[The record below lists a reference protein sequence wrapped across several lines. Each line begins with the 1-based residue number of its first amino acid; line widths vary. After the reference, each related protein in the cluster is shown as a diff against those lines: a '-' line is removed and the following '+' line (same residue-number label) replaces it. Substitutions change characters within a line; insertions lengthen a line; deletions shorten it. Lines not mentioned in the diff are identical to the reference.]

1 MAAGAPS
8 GVADRQ
14 PTGRAGGWVPIWA
27 PDRRHVRH
35 PQRYNRCVGTTD
47 DPAIGSTLAGYRLD
61 ALIAQG
67 GMGVVYRATHLALD
81 RSVALK
87 VIARQFA
94 GDEGFRDRFLRESR
108 LAARLDHPAVVP
120 VFDAREEEGE
130 LIVAMRL
137 VEGGD
142 LKKRIGADGPLPPA
156 EAIALLGQ
164 IAGALDAAHAAGIV
178 HRDVKPH
185 NILLEGDRA
194 YLTDFG
200 LAKALGDSGVLSGTS
215 IVGTVEYMS
224 PEQWRG
230 ERVGPAA
237 DVYSLGCVLYETL
250 TGVVPYARRAGDA
263 EPEMPK
269 GLDAVIERAVAK
281 DPAERYGT
289 GAELI
294 EDARERQG
302 ATPAATRVLSEP
314 PDRPTLP
321 LGGDSAGDGAELGG
335 WRRWRPH
342 YAGFFAAWLIVPI
355 VLGAIAAVVAVLFY
369 LGGAGV
375 AVSDPIEVG
384 RPPLRLAVGAGSVWV
399 SSATDGTLSPID
411 PETREVVGE
420 PLQLDRGVS
429 GVTVAAGSV
438 WVSSPR
444 RGEVL
449 RVDPAAGRVT
459 ARIEVGGR
467 PGAIVAAGGR
477 IWVADDG
484 GAGVTAINQGGKIYK
499 RGLPPHVAPLRLAVG
514 AGAVWVSSAT
524 TGTVRRIDLST
535 AAAGAPIPAGRGPAG
550 VTVGGGLVWVANSRS
565 DRVTRVDPAT
575 HALFGVP
582 IAVGERPGGIDA
594 GTESVWVAN
603 SADGTVSRIGIES
616 GEAAGDPIS
625 VGSNPGA
632 VAVGEEAVWV
642 ADNGAGT
649 VTRIE
654 P

>member
-1 MAAGAPS
+1 MA
-8 GVADRQ
+8 
-14 PTGRAGGWVPIWA
+14 
-27 PDRRHVRH
+27 
-35 PQRYNRCVGTTD
+35 

-61 ALIAQG
+61 ALIARG

-81 RSVALK
+81 RPVALK

-94 GDEGFRDRFLRESR
+94 DDEGFRDRFLRESR

-120 VFDAREEEGE
+120 VFDAREEGGE

-142 LKKRIGADGPLPPA
+142 LKKRIKADGPLPPG
-156 EAIALLGQ
+156 EAVALLDQ
-164 IAGALDAAHAAGIV
+164 VAGALDAAHAAGIV

-215 IVGTVEYMS
+215 VVGTVEYMS

-230 ERVGPAA
+230 ERVGAPA
-237 DVYSLGCVLYETL
+237 DIYSLGCVLYESL
-250 TGVVPYARRAGDA
+250 TGVVPYARRSGDA
-263 EPEMPK
+263 EPTMPR
-269 GLDAVIERAVAK
+269 GLDAVIGRAVAK
-281 DPAERYGT
+281 DPSERYATAG
-289 GAELI
+289 ELI

-302 ATPAATRVLSEP
+302 ATPAATRVLSEL
-314 PDRPTLP
+314 PDQPTLSLDTTASESP
-321 LGGDSAGDGAELGG
+321 AWRERFGPRARQWLGAFVAVVAGAVALAFLLLGGDGPSVSA
-335 WRRWRPH
+335 
-342 YAGFFAAWLIVPI
+342 
-355 VLGAIAAVVAVLFY
+355 
-369 LGGAGV
+369 
-375 AVSDPIEVG
+375 PIEVA
-384 RPPLRLAVGAGSVWV
+384 RPPLRLAVGDGSVWV
-399 SSATDGTLSPID
+399 TSATDGTLSRID
-411 PETREVVGE
+411 PETMRVAGK
-420 PLQLDRGVS
+420 PLRLGRGVS

-444 RGEVL
+444 QGEVL
-449 RVDPAAGRVT
+449 RVDPATRRVT
-459 ARIEVGGR
+459 ARIDVGGR
-467 PGAIVAAGGR
+467 PGAIVAGGDR
-477 IWVADDG
+477 VWVADDD
-484 GAGVTAINQGGKIYK
+484 GAGVTAINAAGERVFK
-499 RGLPPHVAPLRLAVG
+499 RGLPPHLAPLRLAVG

-524 TGTVRRIDLST
+524 TGAVRRIDLST
-535 AAAGAPIPAGRGPAG
+535 VAPGAPIPAGRGPAG

-575 HALFGVP
+575 HTLFGVP

-603 SADGTVSRIGIES
+603 SADGTVSRIGIDS
-616 GEAAGDPIS
+616 GETEGNPVS
-625 VGSNPGA
+625 VGPDPGA
-632 VAVGEEAVWV
+632 IAIGEEAVWV
-642 ADNGAGT
+642 ANNGDGT